1 MPFKALK
8 EHVLGKEYDLSF
20 TLLTPKEAREITL
33 RSKNKDKASNV
44 LAFPLSKKS
53 GEIFICPAT
62 ARIQAPDFEMNAQ
75 EFIAYLFIHGLLHLT
90 GLDHGGTM
98 ERAEQRVCSH
108 FNLCKKSLPEST
120 SGPTKSR

>member
-8 EHVLGKEYDLSF
+8 EHVLGKDYDLSF
-20 TLLTPKEAREITL
+20 TLLTPKEARDITK

-44 LAFPLSKKS
+44 LAFPLSKHS
-53 GEIFICPAT
+53 GEMFICPAT
-62 ARIQAPDFEMNAQ
+62 ARIQAPDFDMRTQ

-98 ERAEQRVCSH
+98 ERAEQKVLSR
-108 FNLCKKSLPEST
+108 FNICKKSLPEST